1 MLFHHKRCPLLFVDG
16 MMKTQK
22 YGEVISNFILPAIED
37 QYGHTSGAIFQYD
50 SAQCHR
56 AKSVSLIWFLIPNT
70 FAYFPFKIVQS
81 VIIFSLPGAQ
91 IV

>member
-1 MLFHHKRCPLLFVDG
+1 MVR
-16 MMKTQK
+16 
-22 YGEVISNFILPAIED
+22 SNFILPAIED